1 MRLSSASKFRSAPTN
16 FIWLAGAQ
24 YRDSRDITGSIE
36 YLFAGAMAFLN
47 NQLRRTQ
54 TTPNFNTIGTLE
66 IPEVALEEAVLNA
79 LIHRNYLINS
89 QIRLFVFDNRVEIIS
104 PGSLPNTAT
113 VETVKLGIHIER
125 NPIVSSLVKDIDNI
139 PYRGVGT
146 GISRI
151 LKECLEAKVNVEL
164 IDNKEAE
171 QFTVVFTR
179 KQQNPIV

>member
-1 MRLSSASKFRSAPTN
+1 
-16 FIWLAGAQ
+16 
-24 YRDSRDITGSIE
+24 
-36 YLFAGAMAFLN
+36 LFAGAMAFLN